1 MISPSVAAVATTS
14 TAVVAAKRAAQ
25 HEAATR
31 AQGTTEAIGGSSVVR
46 INCALAARAPAWA
59 APNSIGHG
67 KESGPHRI
75 GMLMETCFKTCATC
89 ACGLMHIAPSAGAT
103 GAHMALGALGGD
115 RGIVARCPERVGDP
129 LVHPP
134 RSFCGG

>member
-1 MISPSVAAVATTS
+1 MILPTAAVVMVSTVAA
-14 TAVVAAKRAAQ
+14 AAKHATQ
-25 HEAATR
+25 HEPASR
-31 AQGTTEAIGGSSVVR
+31 APGTTEAIGGSSAVR
-46 INCALAARAPAWA
+46 INCALAARAPTWV

-115 RGIVARCPERVGDP
+115 RGIVAHGPKRVGDS
-129 LVHPP
+129 LVPP
-134 RSFCGG
+134 ARVFCRG